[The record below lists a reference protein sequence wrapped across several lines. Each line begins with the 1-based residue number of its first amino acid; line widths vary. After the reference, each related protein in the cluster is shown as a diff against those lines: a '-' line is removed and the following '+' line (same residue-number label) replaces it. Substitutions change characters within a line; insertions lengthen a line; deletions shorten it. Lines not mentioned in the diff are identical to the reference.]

1 MMTHQEVVDT
11 HLDDLRD
18 KLPRMLRQNA
28 RATAFLHAFSE
39 RAGPIVE
46 AAAILGDAEA
56 AYAKKRIA
64 EVLIAFGKETGL
76 RLV

>member
-18 KLPRMLRQNA
+18 KLPRLLRQNA

-39 RAGPIVE
+39 RAAQSWRPQPSW
-46 AAAILGDAEA
+46 ATPRPRTRRSALQR
-56 AYAKKRIA
+56 Y
-64 EVLIAFGKETGL
+64 
-76 RLV
+76 